1 MFIKLL
7 NEDEIKSCL
16 DGIGKDTF
24 KDGNKSQPLEDVK
37 NNKESVGLPE
47 EVRKLII
54 NKIYDAHYIDCV
66 YCPTRVSVNYYNQYK
81 LHKEHSKKNASDEE
95 MIHQFQVMM
104 IKDIFLIKGILI
116 FAIY

>member
-37 NNKESVGLPE
+37 
-47 EVRKLII
+47 II
-54 NKIYDAHYIDCV
+54 
-66 YCPTRVSVNYYNQYK
+66 
-81 LHKEHSKKNASDEE
+81 KN
-95 MIHQFQVMM
+95 
-104 IKDIFLIKGILI
+104 L
-116 FAIY
+116 